1 MAFLRLPRWAGPA
14 LASLVLSAIASTP
27 TLAQAERP
35 ARDVRFVIVHTPG
48 PTWVPGKS
56 FFEQPGLQAH
66 VDHYR
71 QLLTQG
77 KLVLGGPFLDGA
89 AGGMMVP
96 AAGLAQKEI
105 EEFAQADPA
114 VRSGLLRAEVRPW
127 LIGMKG

>member
-1 MAFLRLPRWAGPA
+1 MPFFRLRPWASTA
-14 LASLVLSAIASTP
+14 LASLVLTAIAPTP

-56 FFEQPGLQAH
+56 PFEQPGLQAH
-66 VDHYR
+66 VDHYK
-71 QLLTQG
+71 QLQAQG

-105 EEFAQADPA
+105 EDFAQADPA
-114 VRSGLLRAEVRPW
+114 VRGGLLRAEVRPW